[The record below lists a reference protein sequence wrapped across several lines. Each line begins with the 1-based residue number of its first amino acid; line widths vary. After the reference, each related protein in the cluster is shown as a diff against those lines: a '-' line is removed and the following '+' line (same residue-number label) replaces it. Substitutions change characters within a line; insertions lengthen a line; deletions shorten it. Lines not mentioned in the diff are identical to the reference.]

1 MRKILVPTDFSDC
14 ASNAI
19 KVALQIAQKANA
31 QIDFLHILVTPID
44 WVNLGLQKEKR
55 YPEVKKKIGHAKFI
69 LQKWMKR
76 AQRLGL
82 ESENTLTFSQGTEA
96 IVKHAQD
103 HQYDLIV
110 MGSHGASRLKEA
122 VLGSNAQR
130 LVTEA
135 TTPVLIIKNRIDNF
149 KVENILFSSTFK
161 ESVHHPFHHIIE
173 FADLM
178 KAQINLLFIND
189 RKHFEESRKSEKR
202 MKSFLE
208 ECPRGTCSINV
219 YNDTSPEIGILH
231 FAEDKE
237 MDLIAVVTH
246 GKKGLFQTSL
256 TERLVNH
263 SPLPVLSV
271 NIQL

>member
-1 MRKILVPTDFSDC
+1 
-14 ASNAI
+14 
-19 KVALQIAQKANA
+19 
-31 QIDFLHILVTPID
+31 
-44 WVNLGLQKEKR
+44 
-55 YPEVKKKIGHAKFI
+55 
-69 LQKWMKR
+69 
-76 AQRLGL
+76 
-82 ESENTLTFSQGTEA
+82 
-96 IVKHAQD
+96 
-103 HQYDLIV
+103 
-110 MGSHGASRLKEA
+110 
-122 VLGSNAQR
+122 
-130 LVTEA
+130 
-135 TTPVLIIKNRIDNF
+135 
-149 KVENILFSSTFK
+149 
-161 ESVHHPFHHIIE
+161 
-173 FADLM
+173 
-178 KAQINLLFIND
+178 
-189 RKHFEESRKSEKR
+189 